1 MSKFG
6 QERLGRPAAL
16 RTARAV
22 LSARRCPSESRS
34 PLLWCGLLWAENPQT
49 AQRRVYIERC

>member
-34 PLLWCGLLWAENPQT
+34 QSLWCGILWAENPQA
-49 AQRRVYIERC
+49 AQRRCVQ